1 LEITLQY
8 VLSQIVTIFVYIFLS
23 LTYCVKSRRLILAFS
38 FTSNFLN
45 IVAFFLLGAYTSSA
59 MCAISILRDII
70 FIIDERINGKS
81 DKITKKDVGI
91 LLFVYSIC
99 GVAIASTYKGP
110 LTLLYAT
117 ASMMYT
123 YSIWQKNNKLYR
135 FFGIPVTLI
144 VIVDSIIIK
153 SVFGA
158 LLQGVV
164 LITSIAGF
172 ALQNN
177 NKENITDVRGNE
189 KLEAA

>member
-1 LEITLQY
+1 MELTATYIA
-8 VLSQIVTIFVYIFLS
+8 SQIVIIFVYLFLS
-23 LTYCVKSRRLILAFS
+23 LTYCVKSRKLILGFS

-45 IVAFFLLGAYTSSA
+45 AIAFLLLGAYTSST

-70 FIIDERINGKS
+70 FWIDEKINGKS
-81 DKITKKDVGI
+81 NKITKKDVGI

-99 GVAIASTYKGP
+99 IVAIACTYKGP

-135 FFGIPVTLI
+135 FLGIPVTLI
-144 VIVDSIIIK
+144 VILDSIIIK
-153 SVFGA
+153 SVFGVI
-158 LLQGVV
+158 LQCVV

-172 ALQNN
+172 VSH
-177 NKENITDVRGNE
+177 KNE
-189 KLEAA
+189 SQDNVNVNEELKVA